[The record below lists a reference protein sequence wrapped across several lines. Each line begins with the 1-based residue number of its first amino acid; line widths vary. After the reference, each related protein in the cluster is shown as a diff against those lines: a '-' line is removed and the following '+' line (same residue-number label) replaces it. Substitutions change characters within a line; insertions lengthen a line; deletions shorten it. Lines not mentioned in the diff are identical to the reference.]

1 MTNKIIDKIARM
13 AICNLG
19 KSNILI
25 HHALDL
31 EKGSIVNNIFMQLKT
46 MVKVRM
52 R

>member
-1 MTNKIIDKIARM
+1 MISKIMERIDRM

-31 EKGSIVNNIFMQLKT
+31 EKGSIVNKIFMQLKT